1 VDWTTAAPLDLP
13 ASALL
18 RTPPEPAAQHPVPA
32 AALQAK
38 NYAAWEKAFSRWL
51 SQSQTLEIFR
61 HRDSKMTSKAGE
73 SERDFR
79 IRLQDANRAARDEAV
94 DAVRKKYA
102 AKQAAIAERLRR
114 AQASVEREQQQA
126 SQAKLQTAISF
137 GTTLLGAF
145 LGKKA
150 INVGT
155 IGKATTAARGV
166 GRTMKESEDI
176 KRAGEDV
183 EAVKAQA
190 AELDAEVLAET
201 QRITSR
207 FEAESPLEKVAL
219 VPKRGQVTVQFVAL
233 GWVPVE
239 EGALGA

>member
-1 VDWTTAAPLDLP
+1 MWAPQALSRLDRVD
-13 ASALL
+13 
-18 RTPPEPAAQHPVPA
+18 
-32 AALQAK
+32 
-38 NYAAWEKAFSRWL
+38 
-51 SQSQTLEIFR
+51 
-61 HRDSKMTSKAGE
+61 
-73 SERDFR
+73 
-79 IRLQDANRAARDEAV
+79 RAAGPARPGPSGV
-94 DAVRKKYA
+94 
-102 AKQAAIAERLRR
+102 
-114 AQASVEREQQQA
+114 
-126 SQAKLQTAISF
+126 
-137 GTTLLGAF
+137 
-145 LGKKA
+145 
-150 INVGT
+150 
-155 IGKATTAARGV
+155 TAARGV